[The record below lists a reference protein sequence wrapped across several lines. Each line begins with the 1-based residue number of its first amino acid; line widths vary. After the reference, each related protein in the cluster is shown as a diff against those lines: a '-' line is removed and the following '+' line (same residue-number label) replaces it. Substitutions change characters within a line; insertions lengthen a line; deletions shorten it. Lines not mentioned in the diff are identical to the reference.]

1 MHVDSDPF
9 AGLDDADDG
18 GDAGR
23 GLGTADVQSVFPAE
37 GDGPDTLLAPGV
49 CQSRSLHFPKCAA
62 AGRASGG
69 CSGRP
74 AQGLLQGVNRD
85 PDNLC

>member
-9 AGLDDADDG
+9 AGFDDADDG

-37 GDGPDTLLAPGV
+37 GDGPDTLLAPVVVNLGLSIFQSAPQRGAQVEGV
-49 CQSRSLHFPKCAA
+49 A
-62 AGRASGG
+62 AGPRKGS
-69 CSGRP
+69 SRE
-74 AQGLLQGVNRD
+74 
-85 PDNLC
+85 